1 MLASSFQNL
10 ALAVENFSGYAVHGN
25 AYAAQEIDNK
35 AAGFHAQYSDIMGR
49 TRREY
54 KRCGDRHMARIDKEL
69 RERMRAAG
77 FVQDVDE
84 TVQDG
89 RAGL

>member
-49 TRREY
+49 TRREVQAL
-54 KRCGDRHMARIDKEL
+54 RRSPHGPDRQGT
-69 RERMRAAG
+69 AG
-77 FVQDVDE
+77 ADA
-84 TVQDG
+84 G
-89 RAGL
+89 RRLCAGR